1 MQITRQTM
9 QLQTVEFLKAFFA
22 LPGFHSVSIK
32 GISPVSPDDSQA
44 VLSAVDASWHDILSD
59 VDFKVRIAIHP
70 SLRCQAGPVSHMLL
84 HLMGQKEGFLGL
96 SIQGN
101 ACKTQEDAV
110 ETVRLCLTSG
120 YRADIIFEIQWDDS
134 VPPLPVCENAISPAV
149 CDAFWFIAVQA
160 LGKLLRRDYLIA
172 DHLAHMLIMEGLV
185 LQMEAR
191 DVRYGTNIHRY
202 GYGEVPA
209 YQNTDIEAF
218 AFLFDKIE
226 PAGRRTAE
234 NLCRAALT
242 YDTLTGRDSSKQS
255 KHEIFFAL
263 WNCYLQGL

>member
-9 QLQTVEFLKAFFA
+9 YLQTVEFLKSFYA
-22 LPGFHSVSIK
+22 LPGFNSVSIK
-32 GISPVSPDDSQA
+32 GISPASPDDSQA

-59 VDFKVRIAIHP
+59 VDFKVRISIHP
-70 SLRCQAGPVSHMLL
+70 SLRSQAEPVSQTLL
-84 HLMGQKEGFLGL
+84 PLIRQKDGFLGL

-134 VPPLPVCENAISPAV
+134 VPPLPACGNTSSPV
-149 CDAFWFIAVQA
+149 TSDAFWFIAVQA

-185 LQMEAR
+185 WQMEAR
-191 DVRYGTNIHRY
+191 DAKYGTNIHRY

-209 YQNTDIEAF
+209 YQSTDTEAF
-218 AFLFDKIE
+218 AFLFNKIE

-242 YDTLTGRDSSKQS
+242 YDALTGRDSSNQS

-263 WNCYLQGL
+263 WSCYLQGL